1 MKENREQN
9 VVEMQNHPFSGD
21 ELITDPVKILHII
34 FFPTQNDMLFAVLV
48 FFNAG
53 FLDHMES
60 WNLRLRAVRM
70 RFNQ

>member
-34 FFPTQNDMLFAVLV
+34 FFSYTKRHVVCRLS
-48 FFNAG
+48 FF
-53 FLDHMES
+53 
-60 WNLRLRAVRM
+60 
-70 RFNQ
+70 